1 MRRLLLTASIL
12 AALFT
17 PVLRAQAQSVTIGS
31 PVIACDTPNGVGC
44 NGRNVLRPGKYRVD
58 HVVPYTGICHVTG
71 SNGGGYT
78 RCSAFARKPRGNW

>member
-1 MRRLLLTASIL
+1 MKHLLIAASAL
-12 AALFT
+12 ALLASAL
-17 PVLRAQAQSVTIGS
+17 PASAQSVTIGA

-44 NGRNVLRPGKYRVD
+44 NGRNVLRAGKYRVD

-78 RCSAFARKPRGNW
+78 RCSAFATKPRGNW

>member
-1 MRRLLLTASIL
+1 MSKFLLTVCAFAL
-12 AALFT
+12 AIVPCT
-17 PVLRAQAQSVTIGS
+17 VQAQSVTIGA
-31 PVIACDTPNGVGC
+31 PIIACDTPNGVGC
-44 NGRNVLRPGKYRVD
+44 NGRNVLQPGKYRVD